1 MSKKINKNFIIPI
14 FIPNQ
19 GCPHRCIFCQQKTIT
34 NKSEALPTP
43 QDIIET
49 IEVAI
54 KSKRFINK
62 KLKEVAFFGGT
73 FTSLPNEVMKKM
85 LGAVRPY
92 IENGILHSIRIS
104 TRPDSLGK
112 EKLNILD
119 SFMVKTVELG
129 IQSMDDTVLML
140 SNRGHTSRDT
150 VDAVKILKGK
160 GFKVGA
166 QLMPGLPGDSTDLF
180 LSTIEKV
187 IGLKPD
193 FARIYPT
200 LVIRGTALE
209 QWYKKGKYSPMGL
222 DKTVNLCKKACIRL
236 EDAGIPVIRIG
247 LMSSPSL
254 LKKGEII
261 AGPWHPSFGFLVRS
275 AMYLDRLRPYLPSRG
290 NSKNITLRIH
300 PSEIPLLIGHKRN
313 GIKQIEI
320 ITEAVIKKIISDDSI
335 SPGKVYVQTL

>member
-43 QDIIET
+43 QDIIAT

-54 KSKRFINK
+54 KSKRCTKK

-104 TRPDSLGK
+104 TRPDSLGE

-140 SNRGHTSRDT
+140 SKRGHTSQDT
-150 VDAVKILKGK
+150 VDAVKILKEK

-166 QLMPGLPGDSTDLF
+166 QLMPGLPGDSTGLF

-193 FARIYPT
+193 LARIYPT

-209 QWYKKGKYSPMGL
+209 QWHNKGKYSPMGL

-236 EDAGIPVIRIG
+236 EDAGIPIIRIG

-275 AMYLDRLRPYLPSRG
+275 AMYLERLRPYLPARG
-290 NSKNITLRIH
+290 DAENITLRIH
-300 PSEIPLLIGHKRN
+300 PSEVPLLIGHKRN
-313 GIKQIEI
+313 GIKQIETM
-320 ITEAVIKKIISDDSI
+320 TEAVIKKIISDDSI
-335 SPGKVYVQTL
+335 SPGNVYVQTL

>member
-1 MSKKINKNFIIPI
+1 LSKKINKNFIIPI

-34 NKSEALPTP
+34 NKSEVLPTP

-54 KSKRFINK
+54 ESKRFVNK

-73 FTSLPNEVMKKM
+73 FTSLPNEVMEKM

-92 IENGILHSIRIS
+92 IKKGILNSIRIS
-104 TRPDSLGK
+104 TRPDSISE
-112 EKLNILD
+112 EKLNILAY
-119 SFMVKTVELG
+119 FMVTTVELG
-129 IQSMDDTVLML
+129 VQSMDDNVLML
-140 SNRGHTSRDT
+140 SNRGHTSEDT
-150 VDAVKILKGK
+150 VDAVKMLKGK
-160 GFKVGA
+160 GFEVGA

-187 IGLKPD
+187 VGLKPD
-193 FARIYPT
+193 LARIYPT
-200 LVIRGTALE
+200 LVIRGTTLE
-209 QWYKKGKYSPMGL
+209 QWYNKGKYSPMGL
-222 DKTVNLCKKACIRL
+222 DKMVNLCKKACMRL

-275 AMYLDRLRPYLPSRG
+275 AIYLEKLKPYLPSRG
-290 NSKNITLRIH
+290 DSKNITLRIH
-300 PSEIPLLIGHKRN
+300 PNEIPLLIGHKRD
-313 GIKQIEI
+313 GIKQIE
-320 ITEAVIKKIISDDSI
+320 TFTDAVIKDIISDDSI
-335 SPGKVYVQTL
+335 SPGRVYVQTL